1 MKCLF
6 IGSSRYNVA
15 KVALDETM
23 IDVEYIPPANNIVR
37 VLNLLKTGVKKY
49 SCILIDGHTLEAR
62 GVPRCRRNDS
72 LMSRSRSR

>member
-37 VLNLLKTGVKKY
+37 VLNLLKTGAKKY
-49 SCILIDGHTLEAR
+49 EHFR
-62 GVPRCRRNDS
+62 
-72 LMSRSRSR
+72 